1 MRGSWRLCWGHIRA
15 MLSLCYAKNG
25 VFLLR
30 LYPAQKERALFGSC
44 RDHVGRVWS
53 LCWAYVD
60 PY

>member
-1 MRGSWRLCWGHIRA
+1 